1 MDLDK
6 IIILLGNSL
15 DTCIMHVNICSIP
28 QLYLVEDKDGLCFI
42 ETYLGVNISNACLNI
57 KGYKSRLRNDR
68 NSYGGCEMQYISKS
82 ACS

>member
-6 IIILLGNSL
+6 IIILPGNYL
-15 DTCIMHVNICSIP
+15 DIMHVNICSIP
-28 QLYLVEDKDGLCFI
+28 QLYLVQDKDGLCFI
-42 ETYLGVNISNACLNI
+42 DTYLDVNISNTCLNI

-68 NSYGGCEMQYISKS
+68 NSYGGCVMLYISKS